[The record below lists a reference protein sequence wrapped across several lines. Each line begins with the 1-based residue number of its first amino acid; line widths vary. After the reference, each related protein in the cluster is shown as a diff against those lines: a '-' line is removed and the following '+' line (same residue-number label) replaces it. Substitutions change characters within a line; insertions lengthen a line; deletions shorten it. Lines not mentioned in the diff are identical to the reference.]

1 MNKKQKHKKQKNKK
15 QKNRKQIQRM
25 KSIHQKILKQ
35 LVSKYGGLSKKK
47 NEINITE
54 CISSALTEIMDK
66 YRKLK
71 KKETNQQKKENPGHN
86 NGKEGKE
93 GNHMLN
99 QSTGTG
105 ITNTHDMEFV
115 EVEDIAEIDID
126 YHTPGQI
133 PNNESY
139 HTSNIGSYTEWYQL
153 PKLIDGNVF
162 TISSFP
168 PGTC

>member
-15 QKNRKQIQRM
+15 QKNRKSIQ
-25 KSIHQKILKQ
+25 KKILKQ

-93 GNHMLN
+93 GNHM
-99 QSTGTG
+99 
-105 ITNTHDMEFV
+105 HDMEFV
-115 EVEDIAEIDID
+115 EVEDITEIDID

-139 HTSNIGSYTEWYQL
+139 HTSNIGSYTEWYHL